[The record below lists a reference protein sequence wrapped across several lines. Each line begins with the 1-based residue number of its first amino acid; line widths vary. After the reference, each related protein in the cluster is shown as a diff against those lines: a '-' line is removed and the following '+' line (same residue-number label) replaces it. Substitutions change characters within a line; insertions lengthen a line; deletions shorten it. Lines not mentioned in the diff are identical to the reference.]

1 MIILVLMIFAMNNFL
16 LVTMH
21 SQEKVYNSFD
31 LVNFILNSKG
41 FIVSIALDELVVSLS
56 EKSLLNERNEDGDGG
71 VIIDF

>member
-1 MIILVLMIFAMNNFL
+1 
-16 LVTMH
+16 MH